1 MEVRSSVNKKI
12 VRISAILIFLVLLFI
27 IFNLIIDGLRNAR
40 VNILVAP
47 YGAKVKI
54 DGVEV
59 DGSTRFYPKRDVEV
73 EISKDGFASKK
84 MKVDLEANKTTLIHT
99 YLLDE
104 QNSLNRYRENIHDYD
119 VLRLVADE
127 TAKEFIYKTDKA
139 KSINE
144 ILPIELI
151 VGADPTTLYQINED
165 ELEKKCKT
173 FLCLKVDGINNNDRI
188 KAVLNKYG
196 YNFED
201 YSYI

>member
-59 DGSTRFYPKRDVEV
+59 DGSTRFYPKKNVEV
-73 EISKDGFASKK
+73 EISKDGFLSKK
-84 MKVDLEANKTTLIHT
+84 INIDLESNKTALVHT

-104 QNSLNRYRENIHDYD
+104 KNGFDKYRENIHDYD
-119 VLRLVADE
+119 ALRLVADE
-127 TAKEFIYKTDKA
+127 AAKDFIYKTDKA
-139 KSINE
+139 KSINQ
-144 ILPIELI
+144 ILPIETV
-151 VGADPTTLYQINED
+151 VGVETTTLYEVEGD
-165 ELEKKCKT
+165 ELKKCPT
-173 FLCLKVDGINNNDRI
+173 FLCLRVEGVNNNDYI
-188 KAVLNKYG
+188 KKLLNEYG
-196 YNFED
+196 YNFND
-201 YSYI
+201 YSFI

>member
-12 VRISAILIFLVLLFI
+12 VAISAILIFIVLIFI
-27 IFNLIIDGLRNAR
+27 VFNLVIDGLRNAR

-54 DGVEV
+54 DGVDV
-59 DGSTRFYPKRDVEV
+59 NGSSRFYPKRDVEV
-73 EISKDGFASKK
+73 EISKDGFTSKK

-104 QNSLNRYRENIHDYD
+104 QNSLNKYRENIHDYD

-144 ILPIELI
+144 ILPIEKV
-151 VGADPTTLYQINED
+151 VGVDPTTLRQVDES

-173 FLCLKVDGINNNDRI
+173 FLCLKVDGVNNDSRI
-188 KAVLNKYG
+188 KSLLNEYG

>member
-1 MEVRSSVNKKI
+1 MEVKSRGNNIIIRV
-12 VRISAILIFLVLLFI
+12 VFVVILIFMGFI
-27 IFNLIIDGLRNAR
+27 ITNLVIDGLRNAR

-54 DGVEV
+54 DGKEV
-59 DGSTRFYPKRDVEV
+59 NGSTRFYPKKNVEV
-73 EISKDGFASKK
+73 EISKDGFLSKK
-84 MKVDLEANKTTLIHT
+84 INIDLESNKTALVHT

-104 QNSLNRYRENIHDYD
+104 KNGFDKYRENIHDYD

-165 ELEKKCKT
+165 ELEKKCNT

-188 KAVLNKYG
+188 KALLNKYG

>member
-59 DGSTRFYPKRDVEV
+59 DGSTRFYPKKNVEV
-73 EISKDGFASKK
+73 EISKDGFLSKK
-84 MKVDLEANKTTLIHT
+84 INIDLESNKTALVHT

-104 QNSLNRYRENIHDYD
+104 KNGFDKYRENIHDYD
-119 VLRLVADE
+119 ALRLVADE
-127 TAKEFIYKTDKA
+127 AAKDFIYKTDKA
-139 KSINE
+139 KSINQ
-144 ILPIELI
+144 ILPIETV
-151 VGADPTTLYQINED
+151 VGVETTTLYEVEGD
-165 ELEKKCKT
+165 ELKKCPT
-173 FLCLKVDGINNNDRI
+173 FLCLRVEGVNNNDYI
-188 KAVLNKYG
+188 KKLLEEYG
-196 YNFED
+196 YNFND
-201 YSYI
+201 YSFI